1 MKKERNGRG
10 AYAVTVQGSLLPPD
24 FLQSIA
30 SLGAPFQ
37 DGSDYGLTRSF
48 TLKDEISRYWRIA
61 NDLYSRYGEKLAGG
75 KRKPETICRKEWII
89 PFLESVLGYSL
100 AECGRITMDD
110 RVFPLSH
117 TSCGAK
123 VPVLLASPGSKPDSA
138 DNLFG
143 EKGRKRSPSG
153 LIQELLNGKTE
164 WTWGLFCN
172 GSVLRLFRENPSLTR
187 SSFIEADLELIFQE
201 QLYSDFALLWLLF
214 HVSRIDPDKGSEGKC
229 ILEQWRAISQAE
241 GERALGNLRDGVKGT
256 LLALG
261 NGFLSFPGNEP
272 LRKELSEG
280 NLTAEAFFEELLRL
294 VYRFLFLF
302 SAEERHLLFAPDT
315 DGKKKDLYHEGYAL
329 SRLRDRALRRRSY
342 DRHPDLWKGLL
353 VLFGCLENGAP
364 ALGLTPLGGLFS
376 SGHCPHLESS
386 DISNE
391 ALLEAVRSL
400 SFFRTGSSLARVNYR
415 DMGTEE
421 LGSVYES
428 LLELHPFIDV
438 ESAPWTFRFFGDDD
452 SQSGGRGSSRKLSG
466 SYYTPSSLV
475 NEIIRS
481 ALEPAVRKA
490 LKSGN
495 NPRQSLLSLR
505 VIDPA
510 CGSGHFLLAA
520 ARVLALELAR
530 IDSETDTPDE
540 ISRQHAFREVV
551 RTCIY
556 GVDRNPLAVELC
568 RTALWIESL
577 EPGKPLAFLDPH
589 IQCGDSLVG
598 ILDPSIMDHGIPE
611 KAYEKLGGDVS
622 AVCSKLKKKNKEEVE
637 NRLSSLFVGE
647 DTGISVSRVAET
659 GPGYLDLPEDDLIQ
673 VREKKKRWMESL
685 TSPEMMRKKTES
697 DLFVSAFFMKKTEQ
711 TFDSVPTTE
720 DLLAA
725 RTKRSVRAKV
735 KNAVEKTAEK
745 YSFFHWHIA
754 FPDIMHRGGF
764 DVVLGNPP
772 WERVKLQEQEF
783 FSSRS
788 PWIAGAPNAAE
799 RKKRIDAL
807 KKPNAPLGDRML
819 ALAFA
824 EALRGAECASSFL
837 RTGGRFPLTG
847 VGDVNLYALFAEAMT
862 QLAGKGRAGFI
873 VPSGIA
879 TDNSTRAFFD
889 FLISKKRLESLYDFE
904 NRERIFPA
912 VDSRQKFCLLTLA
925 QDVPEPCFVFFATR
939 SEHLVDER
947 RRFTLTSDDVERIN
961 PNTKTS
967 PIFRSNADAGLTK
980 KMYGSVPV
988 LLDENRGAEG
998 NPWGISFS
1006 RLFDMSNDS
1015 ELFRTFDQLHRVGA
1029 VRDGVKWQDEEE
1041 SVWVPLYEAKMVHQF
1056 DSRWATYEQDGNTV
1070 RDCTEN
1076 EKKKPGFQPLPRY
1089 WVPQKEVDRRLS
1101 AKGWNRQWLMGW
1113 RNITNATNE
1122 RTVISSVIPRV
1133 GVGHSM
1139 PLYFLNPSFSPE
1151 YWLAFLSNMS
1161 SLVLDYVA
1169 RQSVGGTNLT
1179 YGYLKQFPVLT
1190 PDQYTKDDLRFLCVR
1205 AQELVYTSLGM
1216 RPFAED
1222 LGFSGPPF
1230 PWNPGRRALLR
1241 AELDAYYAMLY
1252 GLTRDEL
1259 RYILDPADV
1268 KGDDYPSETFRVL
1281 KNNEIRNFGEY
1292 RTARL
1297 VLQAWDRLEEN
1308 GWKES

>member
-117 TSCGAK
+117 TSCGGK

-153 LIQELLNGKTE
+153 LIQELLNGKKE
-164 WTWGLFCN
+164 WTWGIFCN

-214 HVSRIDPDKGSEGKC
+214 HVSRIDPDRGSEGKC

-261 NGFLSFPGNEP
+261 NGFLCFPGNDR
-272 LRKELSEG
+272 LRNELSEG

-302 SAEERHLLFAPDT
+302 SAEERHLLFDPDT

-452 SQSGGRGSSRKLSG
+452 GQSGGRGSSRKLSG
-466 SYYTPSSLV
+466 SYYTPSPLV
-475 NEIIRS
+475 NEVIRS

-490 LKSGN
+490 LKGGD

-540 ISRQHAFREVV
+540 LSRQHAFREVV

-611 KAYEKLGGDVS
+611 KAYEKLDGDVS

-659 GPGYLDLPEDDLIQ
+659 GSGYLDLPEDDLIQ

-720 DLLAA
+720 DLLDA
-725 RTKRSVRAKV
+725 RTRRSVRAKV

-772 WERVKLQEQEF
+772 WEVVQMGEEEF
-783 FSSRS
+783 FSARAPEIASLSGEARKQAIKKLQRS
-788 PWIAGAPNAAE
+788 NPYLWDMYTESLRAI
-799 RKKRIDAL
+799 
-807 KKPNAPLGDRML
+807 
-819 ALAFA
+819 
-824 EALRGAECASSFL
+824 EASNNYVRNS
-837 RTGGRFPLTG
+837 GRNSKTNYG
-847 VGDVNLYALFAEAMT
+847 KTNLYALFAEAMT

-879 TDNSTRAFFD
+879 TDNSTRAYFD

-904 NRERIFPA
+904 NREGIFPS
-912 VDSRQKFCLLTLA
+912 VHRSYKFCLLTLA
-925 QDVPEPCFVFFATR
+925 QDVHEPCFLFFATR
-939 SEHLVDER
+939 AEQLADER
-947 RRFTLTSDDVERIN
+947 RRFALTPEDIERIN
-961 PNTKTS
+961 PNTRTA
-967 PIFRSNADAGLTK
+967 PIFRSNADAELTK

-988 LLDENRGAEG
+988 LLDESRGAEG

-1006 RLFDMSNDS
+1006 QGLFNMTSAS
-1015 ELFRTFDQLHRVGA
+1015 GFFRTFEQLDGA
-1029 VRDGVKWQDEEE
+1029 GAARKGLNWIDENGE
-1041 SVWVPLYEAKMVHQF
+1041 VLVPLYEAKMVHQF
-1056 DSRWATYEQDGNTV
+1056 DSRWATYQQDGNTV

-1076 EKKKPGFQPLPRY
+1076 EKRKSGYEPLPRY

-1101 AKGWNRQWLMGW
+1101 AKEWNRQWLMGF
-1113 RNITNATNE
+1113 RDITNATNE
-1122 RTVISSVIPRV
+1122 RTVISSAIPRV
-1133 GVGHSM
+1133 GVGHTM

-1151 YWLAFLSNMS
+1151 HWLAFLSNMN

-1169 RQSVGGTNLT
+1169 RQSVGGTHLT
-1179 YGYLKQFPVLT
+1179 YNYLKQFPVLT

-1205 AQELVYTSLGM
+1205 AQELVYTTLGM

-1230 PWNPGRRALLR
+1230 PWNPKRRALLR